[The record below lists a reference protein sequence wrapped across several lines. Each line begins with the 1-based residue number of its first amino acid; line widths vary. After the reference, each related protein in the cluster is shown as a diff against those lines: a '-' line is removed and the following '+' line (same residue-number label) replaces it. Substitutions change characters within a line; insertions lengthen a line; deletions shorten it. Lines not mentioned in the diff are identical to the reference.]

1 MANPYAELEK
11 QMAGSHQAESQSVAN
26 PYAELE
32 KVFANKSKEDKAK
45 LLKEL
50 AESKSGFDKFLIAT
64 GKGLTDVGRGVQ
76 NLFGANKQ
84 PDQTEAEAFEAL
96 RQTAPFTVGAGE
108 IVGQAA
114 PFVPAALGAAALT
127 ASAGAVPTVLGQ
139 AAVGGLEGAT
149 IAKGTDGDVAS
160 AAGTGAIIAGGIEAI
175 SPVLGR
181 ISRQFYQQLTGQA
194 PKGMLV
200 DPSGRPTPEM
210 QQALQQAGMSWQD
223 LTNQAR
229 RAVMAQPQGANP
241 EQVARIAGFEQMG
254 APYSRGNITQAD
266 IDVGSEQRLLGS
278 ITDPAAEQYRNLIMN
293 QSQAFE
299 REAQAIADKFNPS
312 GEVTDVGQAVKDALM
327 GRKSQLKAER
337 KELYGKLAEAA
348 RNTEGMPIFTDDLLS
363 KVDPDVNFGDIRAL
377 APGAYDALN
386 RVLVEFGVNR
396 SNEALEAAA
405 KAGIKP
411 ESIKPLSLSNF
422 ESFRKRLNNI
432 VAADRTGAIANIA
445 GPLKQA
451 LDEEVDLMAKTLE
464 MSPIEEVAKAA
475 KDARRAHAA
484 LKTEFDDKAIT
495 AKLTDKAAWGS
506 NEPKVYASQV
516 YQQVMAKSTPIE
528 QTNKLLQ
535 SLRNSSDTG
544 KLAIN
549 ELRGQAVLD
558 LLDSAMKAK
567 SNKINGQLI
576 FNGNAFVQAFTKNEA
591 KIKALFAGDDE
602 AMRRLQNMVARAK
615 DITPSARMTPKGSAD
630 VNMDIARN
638 VFRMLGFAGGDMTTI
653 GGAML
658 GGAMKSSS
666 MKSQAAQA
674 ASPKAQ
680 KVQYFNE
687 IVIDNYPRLAAGLGI
702 AVAQED
708 NRSNTSQQQEAQ

>member
-1 MANPYAELEK
+1 MANPFDAFDKNPEQKEALNPFDDIEALLAK
-11 QMAGSHQAESQSVAN
+11 Q
-26 PYAELE
+26 
-32 KVFANKSKEDKAK
+32 SKEARAK
-45 LLKEL
+45 SLQEL
-50 AESKSGFDKFLIAT
+50 AQRQSGFDKFLIAT

-76 NLFGANKQ
+76 NIFGANKK
-84 PDQTEAEAFEAL
+84 PESIEAEAFDAL
-96 RQTAPFTVGAGE
+96 RQSAPFTVGAGE

-127 ASAGAVPTVLGQ
+127 TGTIPTVLGQ
-139 AAVGGLEGAT
+139 AAVGGIEGAT
-149 IAKGTDGDVAS
+149 IAKGTGADVAS
-160 AAGTGAIIAGGIEAI
+160 SAGAGALIAGGIEAV

-181 ISRQFYQQLTGQA
+181 ISRQVYQRLTGQA
-194 PKGMLV
+194 PKGVLV
-200 DPSGRPTPEM
+200 DPSGAPTPEM
-210 QQALQQAGMSWQD
+210 QQALESAGLSWQE
-223 LTNQAR
+223 LTDQAR
-229 RAVMAQPQGANP
+229 KAVMNQPQGANP
-241 EQVARIAGFEQMG
+241 AQVARIAGFEQMN

-266 IDVGSEQRLLGS
+266 VDVGSEQRLLGS
-278 ITDPAAEQYRNLIMN
+278 IVDPAAEQYRNLIMN

-312 GEVTDVGQAVKDALM
+312 GQVTEVGQAVKDALM
-327 GRKSQLKAER
+327 GRKAQLKAER

-348 RNTEGMPIFTDDLLS
+348 RNVEGMPIFADGLLS
-363 KVDPDVNFGDIRAL
+363 KVDPDVNFGDIQAL

-405 KAGIKP
+405 KSGVKP

-445 GPLKQA
+445 GPIKQA
-451 LDEEVDLMAKTLE
+451 LDEEVDMMAKVLE
-464 MSPIEEVAKAA
+464 ISPIEEVAKAA

-495 AKLTDKAAWGS
+495 AKLTDRASWGS

-528 QTNKLLQ
+528 QTNKLIK
-535 SLRNSSDTG
+535 SLNNSGPAG

-576 FNGNAFVQAFTKNEA
+576 FNGNAFAQAFTKNEA
-591 KIKALFAGDDE
+591 KIKALFAGDDA
-602 AMRRLQNMVARAK
+602 AMKRLENMVARAK
-615 DITPSARMTPKGSAD
+615 DITPAARMTPKGSAD
-630 VNMDIARN
+630 VNMDIFRSVAR
-638 VFRMLGFAGGDMTTI
+638 FAGLAGGDATTI
-653 GGAML
+653 GGALL
-658 GGAMKSSS
+658 GGAMKSGA

-674 ASPKAQ
+674 ANPKAQ
-680 KVQYFNE
+680 KVRYFNE
-687 IVIDNYPRLAAGLGI
+687 IVIENYPRLAAGLGI
-702 AVAQED
+702 AAGQD
-708 NRSNTSQQQEAQ
+708 DKQEAKNDITSN